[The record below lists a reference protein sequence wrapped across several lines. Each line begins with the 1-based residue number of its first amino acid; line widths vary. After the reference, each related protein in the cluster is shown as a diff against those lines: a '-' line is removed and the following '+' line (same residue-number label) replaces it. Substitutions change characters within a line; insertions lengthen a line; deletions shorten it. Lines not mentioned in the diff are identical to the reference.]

1 MEVKTYTIDEI
12 KNIVTPI
19 AEKYQIAQVYL
30 FGSFAR
36 GDFDEQSDIDI
47 RIEKGNLKGM
57 FALCGFY
64 TEVSDALGRKV
75 DVLTT
80 GSLSDEFL
88 ESIKRDEVMLYAGQ
102 WKYRYLN
109 AYQRLLRRNQ
119 SYNGY
124 VWKGL

>member
-47 RIEKGNLKGM
+47 RIEKGNLKECLPYAV
-57 FALCGFY
+57 FI
-64 TEVSDALGRKV
+64 RKC
-75 DVLTT
+75 
-80 GSLSDEFL
+80 
-88 ESIKRDEVMLYAGQ
+88 RMH
-102 WKYRYLN
+102 
-109 AYQRLLRRNQ
+109 
-119 SYNGY
+119 
-124 VWKGL
+124 